1 MIADMNTAMD
11 TDFFRTWI
19 LGAARLI
26 EENADRLTRLDA
38 AIGDGDHGVN
48 LRRGFQAAVG
58 ELEHRPADTPGA
70 VLVAVGRALISS
82 TGGASG
88 PLYGSA
94 FRAAGKA
101 LGTDHRIGPVEL
113 GRALADALAA
123 VRKLG
128 GAAEGD
134 KTMVDAL
141 APAVSAYDQA
151 LAGGAGAEEATRAA
165 ADAAQAGAQATVPLE
180 ARKGRAS
187 YLGPRSVGHEDPG
200 ASSTALILRALHLAA
215 RGSGE

>member
-1 MIADMNTAMD
+1 VDTAVG
-11 TDFFRTWI
+11 TAFFRTWI
-19 LGAARLI
+19 MGIARLV
-26 EENADRLTRLDA
+26 EENVDRLTRLDA

-48 LRRGFQAAVG
+48 LRRGFQAAVA
-58 ELEHRPADTPGA
+58 ELERRRMDGPGV
-70 VLVAVGRALISS
+70 VLIAVGRALIST

-101 LGTDHRIGPVEL
+101 LGTDQRIGPVEL
-113 GRALADALAA
+113 GQALADALAA
-123 VRKLG
+123 VQKLG

-141 APAVSAYDQA
+141 TPAISAYDQA
-151 LAGGAGAEEATRAA
+151 LVSGAGLVEATRAA
-165 ADAAQAGAQATVPLE
+165 VDAAQAGAQATVLLQ

-200 ASSTALILRALHLAA
+200 AASTVLILRALHLAA
-215 RGSGE
+215 WGSEA